1 MLKMAQRALGR
12 FAILI
17 IVGAAFASA
26 AVAAEHSVGLDSD
39 ANAFSAVTTTI
50 GSPAKAE
57 GASRISAAQRQGGG
71 GTVGTVGTVGVRPGW
86 GCGDKNHT
94 HSGPPGRPGATPPP
108 GCQR

>member
-1 MLKMAQRALGR
+1 MLRIAKTLLGR
-12 FAILI
+12 IAILI
-17 IVGAAFASA
+17 VVGTAFASV

-39 ANAFSAVTTTI
+39 VSAFSAVTTTI
-50 GSPAKAE
+50 SDQGKAE

-108 GCQR
+108 GCRR